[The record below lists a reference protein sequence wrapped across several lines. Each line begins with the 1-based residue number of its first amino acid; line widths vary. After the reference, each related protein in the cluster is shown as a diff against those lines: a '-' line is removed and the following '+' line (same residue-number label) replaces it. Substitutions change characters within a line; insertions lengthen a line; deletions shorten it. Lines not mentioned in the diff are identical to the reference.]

1 MAHSD
6 SGCVPTAIK
15 QSRDALESMNDSL
28 KNISDG
34 STQLNT
40 NLTDVKN
47 SVENSL
53 QNSNDCASEPTKD
66 ICDNIRSELSNLES
80 NLDGNQVSGHELAA
94 TRRTSEGQ
102 VGLRQGPPIWC
113 TGAWNGKQ

>member
-34 STQLNT
+34 SKQLST

-47 SVENSL
+47 SMEDLL
-53 QNSNDCASEPTKD
+53 QNSNECASEPAKD
-66 ICDNIRSELSNLES
+66 ICDNIRSELSNLGS
-80 NLDGNQVSGHELAA
+80 NLDANQVSGHELAA
-94 TRRTSEGQ
+94 ARRTSGGQ